1 MSTII
6 STLPSAKPR
15 TEDTSGAWFA
25 QLLAA
30 ADIHLNGSRPWDIQI
45 NNPLTLGRIMRDGSL
60 GMGESY
66 MDGWWDC
73 QAIDQMM
80 TRAVRARLHEHLGT
94 PRAHVQSWFGQW
106 AKRLPSSNARIV
118 GRAQY
123 DLNNQLFCA
132 MLDSS
137 MSHSSAYWEEGATTL
152 EQAQEAKMEMVC
164 RKLQLKPGMRLLD
177 IGCGWGSF
185 MRYAAKHY
193 GVTALGLT
201 TSKEQMAL
209 GQSMNQDLPVQFEH
223 TDIQHFNTNSRSQFD
238 CVVSLGML
246 NTPVLAA
253 NNALFSTARRSLKKD
268 GLFLLET
275 MGNNQRGQLLEPWLQ
290 KHLLCQIPLPSLGDV
305 TDVAQ
310 LDFVVED
317 VHNLG
322 ADHDRTLLHWHQRFE
337 RAWPQLRLAYDERFY
352 RMWRYHLMGSAGSF
366 RARSTQI
373 WQMVMSPKGLSSV
386 YRRAY

>member
-6 STLPSAKPR
+6 SNLPTANGHDAE
-15 TEDTSGAWFA
+15 TNGAWFA

-45 NNPLTLGRIMRDGSL
+45 NNPLTLGRIMRDGSIGL
-60 GMGESY
+60 GESY

-94 PRAHVQSWFGQW
+94 SRAHVQSWLSQW
-106 AKRLPSSNARIV
+106 TKRSPSSSSRIV

-123 DLNNQLFCA
+123 DFSNQLFSA
-132 MLDSS
+132 MLDNS

-177 IGCGWGSF
+177 LSCGWGSF

-201 TSKEQMAL
+201 TSKEQLEL
-209 GQSMNQDLPVQFEH
+209 GQSLNQDLPVQFER
-223 TDIQHFNTNSRSQFD
+223 TNVRHFNSTGSSRFD

-246 NTPVLAA
+246 KTPILANDVAFFNTAI
-253 NNALFSTARRSLKKD
+253 RSVKKD

-275 MGNNQRGQLLEPWLQ
+275 MGNNQRGQLLEPWMEIHILGHAQ
-290 KHLLCQIPLPSLGDV
+290 LPSLGHI
-305 TDVAQ
+305 TDHAQ
-310 LDFVVED
+310 QHFVVED

-322 ADHDRTLLHWHQRFE
+322 ADHDRTLLQWHQRFE
-337 RAWPQLRLAYDERFY
+337 LAWPQLRLAYDERFY
-352 RMWRYHLMGSAGSF
+352 RMWRYHLLAGAGSF

-373 WQMVMSPKGLSSV
+373 WQMVMSPKGLPGV

>member
-1 MSTII
+1 MSTVI
-6 STLPSAKPR
+6 SNFPTTQEAGA
-15 TEDTSGAWFA
+15 DTSGAWFT

-30 ADIHLNGSRPWDIQI
+30 ADIQLNGSRPWDIQV

-66 MDGWWDC
+66 MDGWWEC

-80 TRAVRARLHEHLGT
+80 TRALRARLHEHLGT
-94 PRAHVQSWFGQW
+94 PRAHVHSWLNQW
-106 AKRLPSSNARIV
+106 TKRLPTGSSRIV

-123 DLNNQLFCA
+123 DLSNALFTA

-137 MSHSSAYWEEGATTL
+137 MSNSSAYWEEGAATL
-152 EQAQEAKMEMVC
+152 EQAQVAKMEMVC

-177 IGCGWGSF
+177 LSCGWGSF
-185 MRYAAKHY
+185 MRYAAKHH

-201 TSKEQMAL
+201 SSKEQLEL
-209 GQSMNQDLPVQFEH
+209 GQSMNEGLPVQFELC
-223 TDIQHFNTNSRSQFD
+223 DVQHFNTEGRSRFD
-238 CVVSLGML
+238 GVVSLGML
-246 NTPVLAA
+246 KTPLYANDVGFFNTV
-253 NNALFSTARRSLKKD
+253 RRSLNKD

-275 MGNNQRGQLLEPWLQ
+275 MGNNNQVQLLEPWME
-290 KHLLCQIPLPSLGDV
+290 KHIFNQSKLPSLGDI
-305 TDVAQ
+305 TDHAQ
-310 LDFVVED
+310 QHFVVED

-322 ADHDRTLLHWHQRFE
+322 ADHDRTLLNWHQRFE
-337 RAWPQLRLAYDERFY
+337 LAWPQLRLSYDERFY
-352 RMWRYHLMGSAGSF
+352 RMWRYHLLAGAGSF

-373 WQMVMSPKGLSSV
+373 WQMVMSPKGWPGV

>member
-6 STLPSAKPR
+6 STLPSAKSR
-15 TEDTSGAWFA
+15 AADTSGEWFA

-45 NNPLTLGRIMRDGSL
+45 NNPPTIGRIMRDGSL
-60 GMGESY
+60 GLGESY

-80 TRAVRARLHEHLGT
+80 TRAVRARLHEHMGT
-94 PRAHVQSWFGQW
+94 PRAHVQSWFSQW
-106 AKRLPSSNARIV
+106 SKRMPMSTARIV

-123 DLNNQLFCA
+123 DFNNQLFSA
-132 MLDSS
+132 MLDKS
-137 MSHSSAYWEEGATTL
+137 MSNSSAYWQEGATTL

-177 IGCGWGSF
+177 MGCGWGSF

-193 GVTALGLT
+193 GVSALGIT
-201 TSKEQMAL
+201 NSKEQMLL
-209 GQSMNQDLPVQFEH
+209 GQSMNEGLPVQFEYS
-223 TDIQHFNTNSRSQFD
+223 DIRQFNANSRSRFD
-238 CVVSLGML
+238 VVVSLGML
-246 NTPVLAA
+246 NNPIFG
-253 NNALFSTARRSLKKD
+253 NEPALFNTAMRSLHKE

-275 MGNNQRGQLLEPWLQ
+275 MGNNQRNQLMEPWYE
-290 KHLLCQIPLPSLGDV
+290 KHISGQAKLPSLSDI
-305 TDVAQ
+305 TDLAQ
-310 LDFVVED
+310 MHFVVED

-322 ADHDRTLLHWHQRFE
+322 ADHDRTLLNWHQRFE
-337 RAWPQLRLAYDERFY
+337 LAWPQLRLVYDERFY
-352 RMWRYHLMGSAGSF
+352 RMWRYQLLGSAGSF
-366 RARSTQI
+366 RARSSQI

>member
-6 STLPSAKPR
+6 SNLPAANGSAA
-15 TEDTSGAWFA
+15 DSSGAWFA

-30 ADIHLNGSRPWDIQI
+30 ADIHLNGHRPWDIQI
-45 NNPLTLGRIMRDGSL
+45 NNPLTLGRIMRDGSIGL
-60 GMGESY
+60 GESY

-94 PRAHVQSWFGQW
+94 PRAHVHSWLSQW
-106 AKRLPSSNARIV
+106 TKRLPTASARIV

-123 DLNNQLFCA
+123 DLNNQLFSA

-137 MSHSSAYWEEGATTL
+137 MSHSSAYWDEGATTL
-152 EQAQEAKMEMVC
+152 DQAQEAKMEMVC

-177 IGCGWGSF
+177 LSCGWGSF
-185 MRYAAKHY
+185 MRYAAKHH
-193 GVTALGLT
+193 GVTALGIT
-201 TSKEQMAL
+201 AHKEQLEL
-209 GQSMNQDLPVQFEH
+209 GQSMNDGLPVQFELG
-223 TDIQHFNTNSRSQFD
+223 DARLFNAEGRSRFD

-246 NTPVLAA
+246 KTPLCPSDSA
-253 NNALFSTARRSLKKD
+253 FFESARRSMKKE

-275 MGNNQRGQLLEPWLQ
+275 MGNNQLGQLLEPWME
-290 KHLLCQIPLPSLGDV
+290 KHILGHAQLPSLGHI
-305 TDVAQ
+305 TDHAQ
-310 LDFVVED
+310 QHFVVED

-322 ADHDRTLLHWHQRFE
+322 ADHDRTLLNWHQRFE
-337 RAWPQLRLAYDERFY
+337 LAWPELRLTYDERFY
-352 RMWRYHLMGSAGSF
+352 RMWRYHLLAGAGSF

-373 WQMVMSPKGLSSV
+373 WQMVLSPKGLPGV